1 MKMKLL
7 LFLFACCASSAWAQF
22 NNGFPFGRITYDDL
36 LMKSYPND
44 TSAYAVVLDEFGEAY
59 IDNVGENNLLLEY
72 HVKIKI
78 LSKQGLDKANFE
90 IALRKGETGKETINR
105 VEATSYNFADNRIK
119 VTNMEKDQIFKS
131 SINQYWDEYKF
142 VLPEVQVGTV
152 IEVRYI
158 LESPFI
164 FNFYPWKF
172 QSDIPK
178 VRSQFWAKIPGN
190 YIYNMSLKGFLK
202 LESNE
207 SSLIK
212 DCFTPGP
219 YKADCA
225 FYKFIMSNI
234 PAFVEEDYMTARN
247 NFVSSINYELSEVKH
262 FDGRVTKYTKT
273 WKDVDRE
280 LNQDEGFGLQIKKGK
295 NVWEGKIAAE
305 ANAEADPLK
314 KASLIYKMVKDWFI
328 WNENKGKYAELGWK
342 KAYESR
348 KGNVGDINLSLVAAL
363 QEAGLP
369 ASPVILATRDAG
381 LPNTLYPIISE
392 FNYVVAYLE
401 VGTEKFLLDATEP
414 NLPFGLLPERC
425 LNGQGRLISK
435 KEGESTWVDMKPREK
450 QKQQI
455 VLNLRLDGKK
465 FVGDMTINSF
475 GYEALDRRNAVKSA
489 GSIETYRE
497 TLEKNWEDFT
507 IQNYEIE
514 NKDDLSKSLIEKFQ
528 VETSLETADPNTLY
542 LNPFF
547 VGRWK
552 KNPFISNERLYPVD
566 FGAPLESTFLLNL
579 EYPET
584 YVVDD
589 MPKSSALALPQN
601 GGRYLFNIS
610 NPANKIAMTSVINL
624 SKVVYS
630 SVEYHTLKEL
640 FNRIID
646 THQSQIVFK
655 KK

>member
-1 MKMKLL
+1 MKLL
-7 LFLFACCASSAWAQF
+7 IFLTAFCASSSFAQL

-36 LMKSYPND
+36 LMKSYPKD

-59 IDNVGENNLLLEY
+59 IDNTGENNLLLEY

-78 LSKQGLDKANFE
+78 LTKQGLDQANFE
-90 IALRKGETGKETINR
+90 IALRKGESGKEKINL
-105 VEATSYNFADNRIK
+105 VEAASYNYVDNKIK
-119 VTNMEKDQIFKS
+119 TTKMEKDQIFRTN
-131 SINQYWDEYKF
+131 INQYWDEYKF

-178 VRSQFWAKIPGN
+178 VRSEFWAKIPGN

-234 PAFVEEDYMTARN
+234 PAFVEEDYMTAKRN
-247 NFVSSINYELSEVKH
+247 FISSINYELSEVRH
-262 FDGRVTKYTKT
+262 FDGRITKYTKT

-280 LNQDEGFGLQIKKGK
+280 LNQDEDFGLQIKKGK
-295 NVWEGKIAAE
+295 NIWESKVATE
-305 ANAEADPLK
+305 ASAEADPLK
-314 KASLIYKMVKDWFI
+314 KASLVYKMVKDWFS
-328 WNENKGKYAELGWK
+328 WNESNGKYAELGLK

-363 QEAGLP
+363 QEAGLA
-369 ASPVILATRDAG
+369 ASPVILATREAG
-381 LPNTLYPIISE
+381 LPSPLYPIISE

-401 VGTEKFLLDATEP
+401 LGNEKFLLDATEA

-435 KEGESTWVDMKPREK
+435 KEEESMWVDMKPREK

-455 VLNLRLDGKK
+455 VLNLRLDEKK
-465 FVGDMTINSF
+465 FVGDMTINSL
-475 GYEALDRRNAVKSA
+475 GYEALEKRNAIKAA
-489 GSIETYRE
+489 GSLEKYRE

-507 IQNYEIE
+507 ILSYEIE
-514 NKDDLSKSLIEKFQ
+514 NKDDLAKPLIEKFQ

-566 FGAPLESTFLLNL
+566 FGAPLESTFILNL
-579 EYPET
+579 EYPAT
-584 YVVDD
+584 YEVDD

-601 GGRYLFNIS
+601 GGRYLFNIT
-610 NPANKIAMTSVINL
+610 NPANKITMTSIINL